1 MKIPGNKIWLILLM
15 IISQIMLTGLLA
27 QWLRSQWDEEKQSFV
42 HDINLK
48 FTESVDQVMDSMLVK
63 HLIVPVMND
72 STVKMDHLIRF
83 NEKITKGNPGN
94 QHITAYIND
103 SVGDHTMVTIT
114 MPDSTGTPTNDI
126 GFSSFDSTRQS
137 ILIRSVKLIIRETGD
152 SAGKGN
158 RLSHMISLLPDTVLL
173 KDLFETRLGKD
184 KPLYKIRLNTD
195 SEKTITALNGQ
206 GLSTKF
212 FDRPVYVEIQSYQ
225 GIIFGRVSSQILF
238 ALTLLILT
246 GAAFFFTYRSLRKQE
261 MLNILRNDF
270 ISNISHE
277 LRTPVS
283 TVSVALEALKGFDR
297 VKDAS
302 RTIEYLNIA
311 SAEMK
316 RLDQLIAQALN
327 TSVMESH
334 GEYLN
339 MEECDLAGL
348 TREVLNSLQV
358 RFAECGA
365 RVDFTS
371 DSAVVPVNIDRL
383 YIHGVLVNLLDNS
396 MKYSSGKPEIK
407 IAIEQKAT
415 SFILTIG
422 DNGPGI
428 PEEYMSKIFDK
439 FFRVPKGDVH
449 DIKGYGLGLSFAA
462 IVMKHH
468 SGKISV
474 RNKEEGGC
482 EFALTFLKM
491 KK

>member
-1 MKIPGNKIWLILLM
+1 MKNSGNKIWLIILM

-27 QWLRSQWDEEKQSFV
+27 QWLRSQWEEEKYSFQN
-42 HDINLK
+42 DINLK

-83 NEKITKGNPGN
+83 NEKITQGKPGN

-114 MPDSTGTPTNDI
+114 MPDSSNTLSNGNV

-158 RLSHMISLLPDTVLL
+158 RLSHMISILPDTVLL
-173 KDLFETRLGKD
+173 KNLFETKLGKD

-195 SEKTITALNGQ
+195 SVKAITALNGQ
-206 GLSTKF
+206 GLSTNI
-212 FDRPVYVEIQSYQ
+212 FDRPVYVDILSYQ
-225 GIIFGRVSSQILF
+225 GIIFGRVYSQILF

-261 MLNILRNDF
+261 MLNLMRNDF

-302 RTIEYLNIA
+302 KASEYLNIA
-311 SAEMK
+311 SGEMK
-316 RLDQLIAQALN
+316 RLDQLIAQVLN
-327 TSVMESH
+327 TSVIESH

-339 MEECDLAGL
+339 MEESDLASL

-358 RFAECGA
+358 RFTECGA
-365 RVDFTS
+365 KVDFTS
-371 DSAVVPVNIDRL
+371 DSVVVPVMLDRL
-383 YIHGVLVNLLDNS
+383 YIHGVLVNILDNS

-407 IAIEQKAT
+407 ITIEQKKS
-415 SFILTIG
+415 SFVLTIG

-428 PEEYMSKIFDK
+428 PEEYISKIFDK

-468 SGKISV
+468 SGKINV

-482 EFALTFLKM
+482 EFVLTFLKM
-491 KK
+491 K

>member
-1 MKIPGNKIWLILLM
+1 
-15 IISQIMLTGLLA
+15 
-27 QWLRSQWDEEKQSFV
+27 
-42 HDINLK
+42 
-48 FTESVDQVMDSMLVK
+48 
-63 HLIVPVMND
+63 MND

-83 NEKITKGNPGN
+83 NEKITEGKPEN

-103 SVGDHTMVTIT
+103 SVGDHTTVTIT
-114 MPDSTGTPTNDI
+114 MPDSANTVS
-126 GFSSFDSTRQS
+126 FSAFDSTRQN

-158 RLSHMISLLPDTVLL
+158 RLSHMISILPDTVLL
-173 KDLFETRLGKD
+173 KNLFEAKLGKD

-195 SEKTITALNGQ
+195 SVKTITAFNGQ
-206 GLSTKF
+206 GLSTKI
-212 FDRPVYVEIQSYQ
+212 FDRPVYVEILNYQ

-238 ALTLLILT
+238 AMTLLILT

-261 MLNILRNDF
+261 MLNLLRNDF

-283 TVSVALEALKGFDR
+283 TVTVALDAIKGFDR

-302 RTIEYLNIA
+302 KTSEYLKIA

-316 RLDQLIAQALN
+316 RLDQLITQALN
-327 TSVMESH
+327 TSVLESH

-339 MEECDLAGL
+339 MEESDLAGL

-365 RVDFTS
+365 KVDFTT
-371 DSAVVPVNIDRL
+371 DPEVVPVKIDRL

-396 MKYSSGKPEIK
+396 IKYSSGKPEIK
-407 IAIEQKAT
+407 IAIEQKT
-415 SFILTIG
+415 SSYILTVG

-428 PEEYMSKIFDK
+428 PEEYISKIFDK

-462 IVMKHH
+462 LVMKHH

-474 RNKEEGGC
+474 RNKEGGGC
-482 EFALTFLKM
+482 EFALTFLKI
-491 KK
+491 K